1 MSPFERPLGVLGSLG
16 AAFRVYFSN
25 ANTLFVIVA
34 IFMIPATILST
45 LLIRATIPDELLTFD
60 PTSGG
65 NPFAGFSLDDFRSFI
80 AAAVFSG
87 VLMFVVAMVAIGA
100 CFRAIHESL
109 HGQRPNWRTSIAAG
123 LAKTKSLVWLPVLM
137 GLLFIGVG
145 IVGVVVIGLLGA
157 IQDGLAAIGILALF
171 VAFVYGF
178 VVWSLAIPVL
188 MAEDERGSKALA
200 RSRELVRGNWW
211 PTFGI
216 YLLAFLAMIVISAIL
231 GAMFNTRGRVGD
243 EGLVLSTLASIV
255 SNIIFTPFQA
265 ALVGVVYLDLRARS
279 ATGQTPGTPD
289 GPPLPPPA
297 ALG

>member
-34 IFMIPATILST
+34 IFMIPATVLST
-45 LLIRATIPDELLTFD
+45 LLIRATIPGGLLIFD
-60 PTSGG
+60 PSSDG
-65 NPFAGFSLDDFRSFI
+65 NLSFEDFRSLI

-171 VAFVYGF
+171 VAFVYVF

-200 RSRELVRGNWW
+200 RSKELVRGNWW

-265 ALVGVVYLDLRARS
+265 ALVGVVYFNLRARS
-279 ATGQTPGTPD
+279 ATGPTPGTPD

-297 ALG
+297 AGG